1 MVKTREF
8 AFITSA
14 DFIVRTAYQMGK
26 SPLLPVYAASLGA
39 TDIFLGLI
47 VSVSTLTGMLLKP
60 IIGLLSDNS
69 NRKIWLLIGT
79 TFFCLIP
86 FLYYLVETPDQL
98 FLIRIIHGTATAIY
112 GPVSLA
118 FVSELSKYQQAERL
132 GWFSIARN
140 LGYVIG
146 PIAAGWLL
154 MTTDPVGVFTIIGLL
169 SCLAFIPTVLIKEK
183 TKIQRN
189 DSLSPNTGNLLKSIN
204 KIGTT
209 IIQESTSA
217 IQSGIRSAAVWLA
230 GGLESTMLI
239 AIYAVKAFVPLLAIS
254 SGANL
259 ITAGAFLSI
268 QEAIH
273 IIANPLGGKLSDQFG
288 FVNLASIGMLTLG
301 IGLCLLA
308 APVNGYLI
316 LIPAM
321 ILGLSQALVF
331 PSTMALVSKTA
342 KQGYLATN
350 MGMVGSARNA
360 GKISG
365 PIIGGL
371 LIHHLDYD
379 YTFFV
384 LGFAFIAGSGL
395 AWVLLNRREKPQ

>member
-69 NRKIWLLIGT
+69 NRKVWLLIGT
-79 TFFCLIP
+79 TFFSLIP

-98 FLIRIIHGTATAIY
+98 FLIRIIHGTSTAIY

-169 SCLAFIPTVLIKEK
+169 SSLAFIPTVLIKEK
-183 TKIQRN
+183 TKIVMISFQKVFTTRYKRH
-189 DSLSPNTGNLLKSIN
+189 LLILLK
-204 KIGTT
+204 
-209 IIQESTSA
+209 
-217 IQSGIRSAAVWLA
+217 
-230 GGLESTMLI
+230 LI
-239 AIYAVKAFVPLLAIS
+239 ANDI
-254 SGANL
+254 
-259 ITAGAFLSI
+259 
-268 QEAIH
+268 
-273 IIANPLGGKLSDQFG
+273 
-288 FVNLASIGMLTLG
+288 
-301 IGLCLLA
+301 
-308 APVNGYLI
+308 
-316 LIPAM
+316 
-321 ILGLSQALVF
+321 
-331 PSTMALVSKTA
+331 
-342 KQGYLATN
+342 
-350 MGMVGSARNA
+350 
-360 GKISG
+360 
-365 PIIGGL
+365 
-371 LIHHLDYD
+371 
-379 YTFFV
+379 
-384 LGFAFIAGSGL
+384 
-395 AWVLLNRREKPQ
+395 

>member
-79 TFFCLIP
+79 TFFSLIP

-146 PIAAGWLL
+146 PIA
-154 MTTDPVGVFTIIGLL
+154 
-169 SCLAFIPTVLIKEK
+169 
-183 TKIQRN
+183 
-189 DSLSPNTGNLLKSIN
+189 
-204 KIGTT
+204 
-209 IIQESTSA
+209 
-217 IQSGIRSAAVWLA
+217 
-230 GGLESTMLI
+230 
-239 AIYAVKAFVPLLAIS
+239 
-254 SGANL
+254 
-259 ITAGAFLSI
+259 
-268 QEAIH
+268 
-273 IIANPLGGKLSDQFG
+273 
-288 FVNLASIGMLTLG
+288 
-301 IGLCLLA
+301 CLLYTSDA
-308 APVNGYLI
+308 A
-316 LIPAM
+316 
-321 ILGLSQALVF
+321 
-331 PSTMALVSKTA
+331 
-342 KQGYLATN
+342 
-350 MGMVGSARNA
+350 
-360 GKISG
+360 
-365 PIIGGL
+365 
-371 LIHHLDYD
+371 D
-379 YTFFV
+379 
-384 LGFAFIAGSGL
+384 
-395 AWVLLNRREKPQ
+395 E

>member
-1 MVKTREF
+1 MVKTRQF
-8 AFITSA
+8 SFITSA

-26 SPLLPVYAASLGA
+26 SPLLPIYAASLGA

-79 TFFCLIP
+79 TFFSLIP
-86 FLYYLVETPDQL
+86 FLYYFVETPDEL

-118 FVSELSKYQQAERL
+118 YVSELSKYQQAERL
-132 GWFSIARN
+132 GWFSVARN

-169 SCLAFIPTVLIKEK
+169 SSVAFIPTVLLKEK
-183 TKIQRN
+183 PKPQHNPTH
-189 DSLSPNTGNLLKSIN
+189 TGNLLKTVTN
-204 KIGTT
+204 IGTT
-209 IIQESTSA
+209 IIQESTLA
-217 IQSGIRSAAVWLA
+217 IRSGIKSTAVWLA
-230 GGLESTMLI
+230 GGLESIMLI

-273 IIANPLGGKLSDQFG
+273 IIANPLGGKLSDRFG

-301 IGLCLLA
+301 VGLCLLA

-316 LIPAM
+316 LVPAM
-321 ILGLSQALVF
+321 VLGVSQALVF

-350 MGMVGSARNA
+350 MGMVGSARNF
-360 GKISG
+360 GKILG

-371 LIHHLDYD
+371 LIHHLDYN

-384 LGFAFIAGSGL
+384 LGFTFISGSAL
-395 AWVLLNRREKPQ
+395 VWVLLSRRQNA